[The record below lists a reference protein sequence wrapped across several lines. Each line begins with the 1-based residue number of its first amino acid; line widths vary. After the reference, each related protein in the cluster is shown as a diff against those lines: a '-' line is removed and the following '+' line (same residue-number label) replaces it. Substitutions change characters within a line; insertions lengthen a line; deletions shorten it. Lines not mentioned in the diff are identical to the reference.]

1 MKRSFE
7 HFVGGNLGERASHS
21 YPPASSSSPM
31 SNNATPSTNNSI
43 AENSLSTESNNNNNR
58 LLENNNDPIATGAR
72 LLNDFLVNPS
82 LFQQQYQSVLRQ
94 IMKSSSLSTTL
105 FDGSNGCSSS
115 VHHPKCPSPTTI
127 LPSSLIRNPYQV
139 TISVTVPSTTALS
152 LLQMSNTIT
161 LSSLGNS
168 TSNTSSTIPPTK
180 NHNHCHSHV
189 SLTSNN
195 HTLTTSCTTTSST
208 PLTDSGS
215 LFGCSNVPS
224 SSQTS
229 SSQSVINSTPPSS
242 RSNCDSPSMERS
254 NKKLKLTTLG
264 HLVKSLPYCIKLLI
278 LHFVELPI
286 LQYVEFKELPQP
298 FDMSKFEHSR
308 QLGAHL
314 MKILFGYF
322 SHDSTRTIHLLF
334 PCLDFTTHC
343 QDPAHHHFEDHS
355 ESDSSYNHTIQGS
368 STSFQSPIHHLTNSS
383 STHCPLESIRFTD
396 NLEYLIF
403 RSRKFIS
410 LKFSDCNLSGE
421 EMKCF
426 GVAKQGMETLKHNSL
441 KILDFSKNHN
451 FSAAGFKQ
459 YLPTIEQ
466 MHGAYPYPNLTYLNL
481 LETAT
486 DAVSLLYACTS
497 FPKLQILKHSFSRE
511 HVVEYN
517 ICVKGLAAHKHLQ
530 QLHLECTSG
539 YYELNMK
546 DLLQSKSL
554 KKIALFGF
562 QFSDDNVS
570 CEAFR
575 NNTSLKK
582 LSLTNCFI
590 APNREKVAES
600 ISSSRSIRELIFS
613 DINLENKDI
622 QLISERMDLL
632 QNLIIGGCDSFHMN
646 TTGFTNFN
654 MLKSLQKFV
663 IDGFSD
669 YCSLNFETCKAFCLS
684 SLTFLELDGFQ
695 EANDSYLALM
705 LKQGVNLKALK
716 VKQTRIACKHNHTEL
731 AAALRNHKCLRHL
744 KLDENEAIGD
754 SGVMFLLRNLPPSLV
769 KLGLTMCNISD
780 IGAKAL
786 LSNKQIRKLKVKM
799 NNITDE
805 SLKLLRY
812 NTTLIYISIDALR
825 GEEVVRIIGEENK
838 TLKQLSVI
846 SIPLTDAT
854 IDSLTKNTTLHYL
867 KIKNCDHL
875 NKELKQKLTDRAS
888 FGVIFRGIFSE
899 NAFL

>member
-1 MKRSFE
+1 MKRSYE
-7 HFVGGNLGERASHS
+7 NYAASSNS
-21 YPPASSSSPM
+21 YP
-31 SNNATPSTNNSI
+31 SNNAPTSTSTNNTTTTV
-43 AENSLSTESNNNNNR
+43 EHETMTSLNSNNNK
-58 LLENNNDPIATGAR
+58 LENDSFLNSPTTK
-72 LLNDFLVNPS
+72 LLHDFQVNPS
-82 LFQQQYQSVLRQ
+82 LFQQQYQAVLRQ
-94 IMKSSSLSTTL
+94 IIKSTSLPTTTL
-105 FDGSNGCSSS
+105 FDSSNGCSN
-115 VHHPKCPSPTTI
+115 HPKCSSPTTV
-127 LPSSLIRNPYQV
+127 LPSALIRNPFQL

-152 LLQMSNTIT
+152 LLQTSSNTF
-161 LSSLGNS
+161 LSSISNC
-168 TSNTSSTIPPTK
+168 TSNASAISPKTIPSLSPN
-180 NHNHCHSHV
+180 NHNLTCNTSC
-189 SLTSNN
+189 SLTQ
-195 HTLTTSCTTTSST
+195 
-208 PLTDSGS
+208 PGS
-215 LFGCSNVPS
+215 LYGSCSNVSSSSQPS
-224 SSQTS
+224 SSQPTNNNNFS
-229 SSQSVINSTPPSS
+229 SSSS
-242 RSNCDSPSMERS
+242 RSNCDSPSSMERVH
-254 NKKLKLTTLG
+254 KKLKLTTLG
-264 HLVKSLPYCIKLLI
+264 HLAQSLPYCIKLLI

-298 FDMSKFEHSR
+298 FDMSKLEHSCK
-308 QLGAHL
+308 LGAHL
-314 MKILFGYF
+314 MRILFGYF
-322 SHDSTRTIHLLF
+322 THDSTRTIHLLF
-334 PCLDFTTHC
+334 PCLDFTTYCH
-343 QDPAHHHFEDHS
+343 DPAHHHFEEQS
-355 ESDSSYNHTIQGS
+355 ESDSNGNMMAHPHHRTGT
-368 STSFQSPIHHLTNSS
+368 STSFRSLSTSPIHRLNTSS

-396 NLEYLIF
+396 NLERLMF
-403 RSRKFIS
+403 RCRKFIS

-426 GVAKQGMETLKHNSL
+426 GVAKQGIETLKHNSL
-441 KILDFSKNHN
+441 KTLDFSKNHN

-497 FPKLQILKHSFSRE
+497 FPKLQILKHSFSQE

-517 ICVKGLAAHKHLQ
+517 VCVKGLAAHKHLQ

-590 APNREKVAES
+590 APNRETVAES
-600 ISSSRSIRELIFS
+600 VSSSRSIRELIFS

-646 TTGFTNFN
+646 STGFTNFS

-669 YCSLNFETCKAFCLS
+669 YCSLNFETCRAFCLS

-731 AAALRNHKCLRHL
+731 ATALRNHKCLRHL

-786 LSNKQIRKLKVKM
+786 FSNKQIRKLKVKM

-825 GEEVVRIIGEENK
+825 GEEVVRVIGEENK
-838 TLKQLSVI
+838 TLRQLSVI
-846 SIPLTDAT
+846 SIPLTYAT

-867 KIKNCDHL
+867 KIKNCDQL